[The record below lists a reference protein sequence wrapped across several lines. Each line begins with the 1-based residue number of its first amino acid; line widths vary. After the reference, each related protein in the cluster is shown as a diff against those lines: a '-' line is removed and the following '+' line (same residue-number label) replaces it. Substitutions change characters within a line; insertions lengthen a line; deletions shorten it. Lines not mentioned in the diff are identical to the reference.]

1 MTRDET
7 HAQTLEQMIAE
18 LQRRADK
25 MQKSADLA
33 RACEMHGSAPP
44 FERER
49 DFFAACAA
57 ALRAGPRAGPTLQQL
72 KAIEWSAD
80 ALSEAAECCPVCH
93 AVRPGED
100 DDTPFAGHDLGCW
113 LADAIVGWSDEPRQV
128 VSWCKKC
135 GAVAGVD
142 DDGMCRRCTP
152 VVAGPRA
159 DGTREA
165 LEALRHEWV
174 KVEAHNMRPQDV
186 YNSALGMIDEAI
198 AALAASPAPD
208 GVSLIA
214 AERQRQVSAEG
225 WTPEHDDTHAQGE
238 LAEAAIAYASEGIER
253 PLAVSY
259 WPFEWASYRPSG
271 NRVRNLV
278 RAGALIAAEI
288 DRLRRAAP
296 APPDTGG
303 PQTAPGQT
311 GGDR

>member
-198 AALAASPAPD
+198 AALAASPAPAPTTPPWLATKSD
-208 GVSLIA
+208 AISVIELHHAEENCYICNRVARLGYGVPVYESEILPDDDKGEWGGQHVCA
-214 AERQRQVSAEG
+214 ACYLLVRG
-225 WTPEHDDTHAQGE
+225 I
-238 LAEAAIAYASEGIER
+238 LAEWPGHRVPTSFAR
-253 PLAVSY
+253 RLA
-259 WPFEWASYRPSG
+259 
-271 NRVRNLV
+271 
-278 RAGALIAAEI
+278 
-288 DRLRRAAP
+288 
-296 APPDTGG
+296 APPDTG